1 MLPPSSTTTGE
12 PRTGSPRPVPMRP
25 DLFAG
30 ARCAAKR
37 VAHAAGRSPTPR
49 CARTANLYR
58 VKVKQPLQDQQ
69 EWLQVVDSAFNRL
82 GQIGPIVRAM
92 GHKGPNFSGA
102 SSPVL
107 SELGKC
113 VRHLRQAVGHTVETL
128 ASSSGLPGE
137 YIEAVEAGRVELSV
151 RALVVICEAL
161 GLSSA
166 ILFRKSGRQK

>member
-1 MLPPSSTTTGE
+1 
-12 PRTGSPRPVPMRP
+12 
-25 DLFAG
+25 
-30 ARCAAKR
+30 
-37 VAHAAGRSPTPR
+37 
-49 CARTANLYR
+49 
-58 VKVKQPLQDQQ
+58 
-69 EWLQVVDSAFNRL
+69 
-82 GQIGPIVRAM
+82 M
-92 GHKGPNFSGA
+92 GHNGPNFSRA
-102 SSPVL
+102 SSPLL